1 MRNAIALLALLAA
14 PLRAQVTPVM
24 PSRSLTGQAVSPST
38 VSASNCLR
46 SDSAGTHFLAG
57 PGCGAAEAVFNEASG
72 DVDLRVESN
81 GNANALFVD
90 AGADAV
96 GIMTSAPAAGAAFT
110 SSGSAVFQST
120 SATVTHFVLKVNN
133 ASATELLRVEQQGR
147 IGVGSTAPAYTL
159 DVAGGVRATGQAIVD
174 GSATVKGAGAVRGV
188 LQVGDTGVADAV
200 IHSGDNLTIQID
212 SNNDGTSNNLQVR
225 RNAATAGGGTLMLN
239 VNENGRMLLGSNDAV
254 TSAQLHV
261 RSDQSPGGSNYVL
274 HISSQDNAGFL
285 TIDQLGNVG
294 YRDTT
299 PDAGLEIVSA
309 VAPTGYV
316 LAVSSQ
322 SDVVG
327 GILAVLGDGT
337 IGIGTASPATKL
349 HCSSCTLTIDGNV
362 TASVSVNGTIASS
375 RATDLGW
382 SVVNAANQAC
392 NTTCT
397 NACVFGMDTAALGNF
412 LACDNA
418 GSDTCICAG
427 AN

>member
-1 MRNAIALLALLAA
+1 MAPRAWLLSLSLLLASAA
-14 PLRAQVTPVM
+14 SAAAGSAIERRWAEGAAAISGSSITPT
-24 PSRSLTGQAVSPST
+24 S
-38 VSASNCLR
+38 VSASTVIVRDCFR
-46 SDSAGTHFLAG
+46 VPEGGTGIISGPCVSDRTGIGTATPSVLFQVGGGTLAVD
-57 PGCGAAEAVFNEASG
+57 GALA
-72 DVDLRVESN
+72 R
-81 GNANALFVD
+81 
-90 AGADAV
+90 V
-96 GIMTSAPAAGAAFT
+96 GIGTTS
-110 SSGSAVFQST
+110 
-120 SATVTHFVLKVNN
+120 
-133 ASATELLRVEQQGR
+133 
-147 IGVGSTAPAYTL
+147 PAYPL
-159 DVAGGVRATGQAIVD
+159 DVTGDLRATGQAIVD

-261 RSDQSPGGSNYVL
+261 RSDQSPGGGNYVL